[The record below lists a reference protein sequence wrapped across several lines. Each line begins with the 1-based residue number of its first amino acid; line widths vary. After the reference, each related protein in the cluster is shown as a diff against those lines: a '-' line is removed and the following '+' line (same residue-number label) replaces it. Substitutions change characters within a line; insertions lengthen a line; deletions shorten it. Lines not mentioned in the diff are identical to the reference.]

1 MKGYFE
7 EQLSTGSAS
16 THSERCRPDS
26 SIYNPGDV
34 GDKDPELLGMDN
46 DRDTLIYQIILGV
59 LFGVIVVA
67 CIGGVVYYFYN
78 RKQSSVFQNTS
89 KPEVNPPAYDN
100 ISQHEERQMESNP
113 YYSYNQRP
121 SAPDL
126 EVGEEGITVNAVIQ
140 HEVTQTAVPFN
151 RPVIFLKNQ
160 YY

>member
-34 GDKDPELLGMDN
+34 TDKDPELLGMDN
-46 DRDTLIYQIILGV
+46 DRDTLIYQVILGV
-59 LFGVIVVA
+59 LIGVIFFA
-67 CIGGVVYYFYN
+67 SIGGVVYYFYN
-78 RKQSSVFQNTS
+78 RKQSSVSQNSS
-89 KPEVNPPAYDN
+89 KPEVNPPAYEN
-100 ISQHEERQMESNP
+100 ISQHERQMESNP
-113 YYSYNQRP
+113 YYNQRP

-151 RPVIFLKNQ
+151 RPVIFLQKNH
-160 YY
+160 YH